1 MSNIN
6 IDSIL
11 QRSLSKANKQ
21 INTSLERLATGL
33 KINNAGDDA
42 AGLALSTGMNSRIRG
57 LNQANSNIQTGINV
71 LSIAGDSLNSIGSS
85 LQKLKDLSVQAAN
98 GLYSDSERAVLQ
110 AEADQIIEHIKQ
122 TKDSTKFNDIKLLGD
137 STSQSAEIVL
147 QIGDST
153 ESSSSITLDTSLDIT
168 DISVDL
174 SSGDA
179 ARESIDKIDAVLNE
193 VNEKI
198 AYVGA
203 NSNILE
209 SVVESNEIKIENLT
223 DAKSIIMDTDIAK
236 ETSNL
241 VHNQILADA
250 TTALMTQNSNN
261 EYQLMRILIGF

>member
-42 AGLALSTGMNSRIRG
+42 AGLALSTGMNTRIRG

-71 LSIAGDSLNSIGSS
+71 LSIAGDSLNSISSS

-110 AEADQIIEHIKQ
+110 AEADH
-122 TKDSTKFNDIKLLGD
+122 
-137 STSQSAEIVL
+137 TSQSAEIVL

-179 ARESIDKIDAVLNE
+179 ARESIDKVEALLGE
-193 VNEKI
+193 VNDKI

-203 NSNILE
+203 NSNILG
-209 SVVESNEIKIENLT
+209 SIVESNEIKIENLS

-236 ETSNL
+236 ETANI
-241 VHNQILADA
+241 VQNQILADA
-250 TTALMTQNSNN
+250 ATALMTQNSNN